1 MGARMFKV
9 VDVAKETFSSV
20 AVNDTRDE
28 DEIRF
33 DLLAVR
39 GRFLCKKGLSWLS
52 RLLLVMASLL
62 VLYCDTAVR
71 SWCLLNHCLRCSE
84 YDDGSVQ
91 HGMCML
97 RALRSWT
104 YYSILP
110 GRRWIRQIRKERW
123 TSAPRQKCESWI
135 RPEPNLHEKVQ
146 VEGERLRHR
155 PADSTEGNSVV

>member
-71 SWCLLNHCLRCSE
+71 S
-84 YDDGSVQ
+84 
-91 HGMCML
+91 
-97 RALRSWT
+97 
-104 YYSILP
+104 
-110 GRRWIRQIRKERW
+110 
-123 TSAPRQKCESWI
+123 
-135 RPEPNLHEKVQ
+135 
-146 VEGERLRHR
+146 
-155 PADSTEGNSVV
+155 